1 LAWQR
6 GESPNPF
13 SASDLVDWEANYGL
27 VAPLTATSSSVPKP
41 ASILLM
47 LAATQVFFL
56 RVVRRGVRSQQLDD
70 A

>member
-1 LAWQR
+1 MVVPLAAA
-6 GESPNPF
+6 
-13 SASDLVDWEANYGL
+13 SAS
-27 VAPLTATSSSVPKP
+27 VPEP
-41 ASILLM
+41 ASMLLM